1 MMSRPSSLVLLLTFL
16 SALAS
21 ASWAQIPTK
30 GNVFFGYSYDHTAI
44 SQGDSG
50 SLNGWDAS
58 LEGKMAPFIGLVL
71 DSMATTVHALI
82 PQSAMDHRVRR
93 RSLPT
98 SPRTTSCSDRESGL
112 HNLSGH
118 PKSGSSAHLVKGE
131 DERVRG
137 GTSGVSRAMR
147 KYCGIR
153 VSWVAEVIFRFAY
166 EPVAVAVPRG
176 SPGGAA
182 DCRSRPHH
190 LSCARV
196 SSGGSLSGVYPP
208 VLSYP

>member
-1 MMSRPSSLVLLLTFL
+1 MRKSIDPMQELGKTGSNWHYRRSRCSSASMSFQSAIPWQVALRQSLPPLHRPETILHNQRCRTIIFRRVCSVSSVTFL
-16 SALAS
+16 NEATRGER
-21 ASWAQIPTK
+21 I
-30 GNVFFGYSYDHTAI
+30 V
-44 SQGDSG
+44 DSG
-50 SLNGWDAS
+50 HRCQLSPLLSEAPATLPAS
-58 LEGKMAPFIGLVL
+58 P
-71 DSMATTVHALI
+71 ALRLL
-82 PQSAMDHRVRR
+82 PQ
-93 RSLPT
+93 RS
-98 SPRTTSCSDRESGL
+98 
-112 HNLSGH
+112 

-137 GTSGVSRAMR
+137 GTSSVSRAMR

-166 EPVAVAVPRG
+166 EPVAVDVARG

-208 VLSYP
+208 F